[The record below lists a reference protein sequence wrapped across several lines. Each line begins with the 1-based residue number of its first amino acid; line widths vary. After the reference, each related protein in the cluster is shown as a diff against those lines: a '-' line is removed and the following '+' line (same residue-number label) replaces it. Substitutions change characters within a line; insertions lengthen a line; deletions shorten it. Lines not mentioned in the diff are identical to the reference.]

1 MMKMLIILPKM
12 AERRTDMGFWAKF
25 IKFITP
31 PPVKKV
37 DEVKKAKIVKKAIKE
52 ATVVLPEF
60 VKTPVKKP
68 KAKKVKVKKKK

>member
-1 MMKMLIILPKM
+1 M

-25 IKFITP
+25 IKFITPP